1 MNSQIKNYDELN
13 NDEHFVMQMFRTMK
27 IEMDKSR
34 FELLSYKIND
44 LLNSYQEL
52 QQLRDNIRVS
62 YFSVLEEID
71 ANMLG
76 AVDVNYEKWN
86 ELLSNENANWNEESE
101 LLGQFKYYLDDL
113 IMQLDDG
120 TMEQLIIEEEKN
132 IDVDC

>member
-27 IEMDKSR
+27 IEMDKAR

-86 ELLSNENANWNEESE
+86 EVLSNENANWNEESE

-120 TMEQLIIEEEKN
+120 TMEQLLIEEEKN
-132 IDVDC
+132 IGD

>member
-27 IEMDKSR
+27 IEMDKAR

-86 ELLSNENANWNEESE
+86 EVLSNENANWNEESE

>member
-1 MNSQIKNYDELN
+1 M
-13 NDEHFVMQMFRTMK
+13 
-27 IEMDKSR
+27 
-34 FELLSYKIND
+34 
-44 LLNSYQEL
+44 LNSYQEL

-86 ELLSNENANWNEESE
+86 EVLSNENANWNEESE

>member
-1 MNSQIKNYDELN
+1 MNNQKIKSYDELN

-27 IEMDKSR
+27 IEMDKAR

-44 LLNSYQEL
+44 LLNCYHEL
-52 QQLRDNIRVS
+52 QQLRDNIRVN

-86 ELLSNENANWNEESE
+86 EVLSNENANWNEESE

-120 TMEQLIIEEEKN
+120 TMEQLLIEEEKN
-132 IDVDC
+132 IGD

>member
-27 IEMDKSR
+27 IEMDKAR

-76 AVDVNYEKWN
+76 A
-86 ELLSNENANWNEESE
+86 
-101 LLGQFKYYLDDL
+101 
-113 IMQLDDG
+113 
-120 TMEQLIIEEEKN
+120 
-132 IDVDC
+132 

>member
-27 IEMDKSR
+27 IEMDKAR

-62 YFSVLEEID
+62 YFSVLKEID

-86 ELLSNENANWNEESE
+86 EVLSNENANWNEESE

-120 TMEQLIIEEEKN
+120 TMEQLIIEEEK
-132 IDVDC
+132 ILM

>member
-27 IEMDKSR
+27 IEMDKAR

-86 ELLSNENANWNEESE
+86 EVLSNENANWNEESE

-120 TMEQLIIEEEKN
+120 TMEQLIIEEEK
-132 IDVDC
+132 ILM

>member
-1 MNSQIKNYDELN
+1 MNTQIKNYNELN

-27 IEMDKSR
+27 IEMDKAK

-44 LLNSYQEL
+44 LLNSYQKL

-86 ELLSNENANWNEESE
+86 EVLSNENANWNEESE

-120 TMEQLIIEEEKN
+120 TMEQLLIEEEKN
-132 IDVDC
+132 IGD

>member
-27 IEMDKSR
+27 IEMDKAR

-44 LLNSYQEL
+44 LLNCYHEL
-52 QQLRDNIRVS
+52 QQLRDNIRVN

-86 ELLSNENANWNEESE
+86 EVLSNENANWNEESE

-120 TMEQLIIEEEKN
+120 TMEQLLIEEEKN
-132 IDVDC
+132 IGD

>member
-27 IEMDKSR
+27 IEMDKAR

-52 QQLRDNIRVS
+52 QQLRDNIKVS

-86 ELLSNENANWNEESE
+86 EVLSNENANWNEESE